1 MENRATEKHV
11 YYGKGNVF
19 AYRTYAK
26 PLSGI
31 TEIPESM
38 FKGRH
43 NIIFGTNVK
52 VKIGGKAFIPSF
64 TEADNSMVVATDSM
78 KNFIQR
84 HLASYEGSTLE
95 GFATYVSEAFL
106 AKYPQIDYVSI
117 LAEDI
122 PFDVMSEFSDDS
134 LKASNL
140 VFRKSRNERARSSL
154 EMVRTEDGMEI
165 TEQSS
170 SILDLQLI
178 KVSGNSFVGFVR
190 DEYTT
195 LPEDSNRPLFV
206 YLNLH
211 WVYKEQNDAY
221 GDNREKYVAAEQIID
236 LATSVFH
243 NIETP
248 SIQYLLYE
256 IGCTVLRSFPQ
267 LLQVTFESQ
276 NHTWDTVVDE
286 IPDSDGKVYTEP
298 RPPYGFQL
306 FTVTH
311 DDLKKE

>member
-1 MENRATEKHV
+1 MENKLTDKHV
-11 YYGKGNVF
+11 YYGKGDVF

-52 VKIGGKAFIPSF
+52 VKIGGEAFIPSF
-64 TEADNSMVVATDSM
+64 VEGDNSLVVATDSM

-84 HLASYEGSTLE
+84 HLASYDGSTLE
-95 GFATYVSEAFL
+95 GFTNYVSEAFL
-106 AKYPQIDYVSI
+106 AKYPQIDYISI

-122 PFDVMSEFSDDS
+122 PFDVMSEFSEDT

-140 VFRKSRNERARSSL
+140 VFRKSRNERSRSSI
-154 EMVRTEDGMEI
+154 EIIRTEEGPTI

-211 WVYKEQNDAY
+211 WVYKEQADAF
-221 GDNREKYVAAEQIID
+221 GDNPESYVAAEQIID
-236 LATSVFH
+236 IATSVFH
-243 NIETP
+243 NMETP

-256 IGCTVLRSFPQ
+256 IGCTILNRFPQ

-286 IPDSDGKVYTEP
+286 IPERDGKVYTEP

-311 DDLKKE
+311 EDLKKE

>member
-1 MENRATEKHV
+1 MENRPTEKHL

-19 AYRTYAK
+19 AYRTFAK

-31 TEIPESM
+31 TQIPESM
-38 FKGRH
+38 FTGRH

-52 VKIGGKAFIPSF
+52 VKVGGAAFEPSF
-64 TEADNSMVVATDSM
+64 TEGDNSMVVATDSM

-84 HLASYEGSTLE
+84 HLATYDGSTLE
-95 GFATYVSEAFL
+95 GFSAYVSKAFL
-106 AKYPQIDYVSI
+106 EKYPQIDYVSLI
-117 LAEDI
+117 AENI
-122 PFDVMSEFSDDS
+122 PFNVVSEVSEDS

-140 VFRKSRNERARSSL
+140 VFKKSRNERASSSV
-154 EMVRTEDGMEI
+154 EIVRTDDGVKI
-165 TEQSS
+165 SEQSS

-211 WVYKEQNDAY
+211 WVYKEQEDAF
-221 GDNREKYVAAEQIID
+221 GDAPEKYVAAEQVVDIV
-236 LATSVFH
+236 TSVFH
-243 NIETP
+243 NMETP
-248 SIQYLLYE
+248 SIQSLLYE
-256 IGCTVLRSFPQ
+256 IGCVILRRFPQ

-276 NHTWDTVVDE
+276 NHTWDTVVAE
-286 IPDSDGKVYTEP
+286 IPDSEGKVYTEP
-298 RPPYGFQL
+298 RPPFGFQL
-306 FTVTH
+306 FTVSQEH
-311 DDLKKE
+311 IG

>member
-1 MENRATEKHV
+1 MENRMTEKQL
-11 YYGKGNVF
+11 YYGKGDVF

-31 TEIPESM
+31 MEIPESM

-52 VKIGGKAFIPSF
+52 VKIGGEAFIPSF
-64 TEADNSMVVATDSM
+64 VEGDNSLVVATDSM

-84 HLASYEGSTLE
+84 HLASYKGSTLE
-95 GFATYVSEAFL
+95 GFANHVSEAFL

-122 PFDVMSEFSDDS
+122 PFDVMSEFSEDS

-140 VFRKSRNERARSSL
+140 VFRKSRNERSRSSI
-154 EMVRTEDGMEI
+154 EMIRTEEGPKI

-221 GDNREKYVAAEQIID
+221 GDNPESYVAAEQIID

-243 NIETP
+243 NMETS
-248 SIQYLLYE
+248 SIQNLLYE
-256 IGCTVLRSFPQ
+256 IGCTVLHKFPQ

-286 IPDSDGKVYTEP
+286 IPGFDGKVYTEP

-306 FTVTH
+306 FTVTQ
-311 DDLKKE
+311 DDLKRE

>member
-1 MENRATEKHV
+1 MENKPTEKHV
-11 YYGKGNVF
+11 YYGKGDVF

-64 TEADNSMVVATDSM
+64 TEGDNSLVVATDSM

-95 GFATYVSEAFL
+95 GFANYVSEAFL
-106 AKYPQIDYVSI
+106 KKYPQIDYVSI

-122 PFDVMSEFSDDS
+122 PFDVMPEFSESS

-154 EMVRTEDGMEI
+154 EMVRTEGGVEI

-211 WVYKEQNDAY
+211 WVYKEQKDAY
-221 GDNREKYVAAEQIID
+221 GDNPEKYVAAEQIID

-256 IGCTVLRSFPQ
+256 IGCAVLRSFPQ

-286 IPDSDGKVYTEP
+286 IPNSDGKVYTEP

-306 FTVTH
+306 YTVTQ
-311 DDLKKE
+311 DDLKEY